1 MRTMSVSIEDLQARH
16 KLAKG
21 PYLEFL
27 RVPDMSLGI
36 YEIPAGGE
44 DLQKPHK
51 EDEAYYVVSGKAKM
65 TLDKEEIDVKA
76 GDVIYVAK
84 KVPHRFHS
92 IVEDLAVLVF
102 FAPAETV
109 KGA

>member
-1 MRTMSVSIEDLQARH
+1 MRTMNVSTEDLRARH
-16 KLAKG
+16 KVAKS

-27 RVPDMSLGI
+27 RVPDMSLGL

-44 DLQKPHK
+44 DLQKPHQ

-65 TLDKEEIDVKA
+65 TLDKDEIDVKA
-76 GDVIYVAK
+76 GDVIYAAK

-92 IVEDLAVLVF
+92 IVEDLAVIVF
-102 FAPAETV
+102 FAPAESA
-109 KGA
+109 KRA

>member
-1 MRTMSVSIEDLQARH
+1 MRTLSVSIDDLQARN
-16 KLAKG
+16 KLANG
-21 PYLEFL
+21 AYLEFL
-27 RVPDMSLGI
+27 RVSNMSLGL

-44 DLQKPHK
+44 DPQKPHK
-51 EDEAYYVVSGKAKM
+51 EDEAYFVVKGKGKM
-65 TLDKEEIDVKA
+65 TLDKEEVDVKA

-102 FAPAETV
+102 FAPAETL
-109 KGA
+109 KRA